1 VVCQSPRLDL
11 KKPPHLMRR
20 YHNSLPA
27 IGVLKIPRQKTLDS
41 RAVKNG
47 GGPAC
52 DKLETHPPASTP
64 STVVSPFLLSASF
77 PLVTVPPGV
86 QDDWHLVPLLVAL
99 CSLLECLLPVIDK
112 GDQIFRCEWDTGVFQ
127 GYVGLEEVVL
137 TVGIAYQRSPMDPLV
152 NATQC
157 ELDAALMADLGV
169 NVIRG
174 ISLTLPTF

>member
-1 VVCQSPRLDL
+1 
-11 KKPPHLMRR
+11 M
-20 YHNSLPA
+20 
-27 IGVLKIPRQKTLDS
+27 
-41 RAVKNG
+41 
-47 GGPAC
+47 
-52 DKLETHPPASTP
+52 
-64 STVVSPFLLSASF
+64 
-77 PLVTVPPGV
+77 
-86 QDDWHLVPLLVAL
+86 QDDWHLVPFLVAL
-99 CSLLECLLPVIDK
+99 CALLECLLPVIDK

-174 ISLTLPTF
+174 ISPTLPTI